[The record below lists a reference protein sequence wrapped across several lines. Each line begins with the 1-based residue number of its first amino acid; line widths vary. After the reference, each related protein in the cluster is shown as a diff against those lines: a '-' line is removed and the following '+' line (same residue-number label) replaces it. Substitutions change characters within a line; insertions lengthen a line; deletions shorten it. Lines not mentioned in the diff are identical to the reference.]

1 MNSNT
6 AAATDLALQRTASEY
21 DRTPYRSFPYPLTRP
36 AHLAAVAQLFGL
48 AGPSVA
54 TARVFEIGCGGGG
67 NLIPMAAAFPDARFV
82 GIDLSSIQ
90 IEHATQRAKAAGLT
104 NIDFRCGSVTDV
116 DDSWGAFDYVVCHGV
131 YSRVS
136 VEVRRAILRVA
147 AERLTDAGMAIVSYN
162 VLPGWHLKHVARDA
176 MLTHAAQFT
185 DPAQKL
191 AQARAFL
198 DFLKERVPQQTPYGQ
213 VLRSE
218 SAFLAVQRDDYV
230 LHEFLQAESSP
241 STVLDFLN
249 EAAGAGLA
257 YLADSEIHTMLPE
270 TYGTEIAAVLRQI
283 SANRLVQLEQYI
295 DLLTGRTFR
304 QSILMKPAAMMPAQR
319 NLDPSRLAGLHASA
333 KFVSLPEA
341 GATGPFVFTDGF
353 GRTLTTGSAPV
364 ARAMTAL
371 SARWPQTA
379 TVEELAD
386 LAMADDAPRE
396 VTTAMILD
404 ALFRL
409 MNAGM
414 VSLSTAP
421 IRAGQADASH
431 PVAWPLARSDA
442 ARGAADT
449 AGPQHATVELD
460 MASRTVLALLD
471 GTRDRDALVDS
482 VMALVNRGA
491 ITLRRNDQPID
502 NPDERR
508 QAAREMVDGTL
519 RGLAAVGLLSA

>member
-1 MNSNT
+1 MNNNA
-6 AAATDLALQRTASEY
+6 AAATDLALQRTASDY
-21 DRTPYRSFPYPLTRP
+21 DQTPYRSFPYPLTRP

-48 AGPSVA
+48 AAPPVA
-54 TARVFEIGCGGGG
+54 TARVLEIGCGGGG

-82 GIDLSSIQ
+82 GVDLSPIQ
-90 IEHATQRAKAAGLT
+90 IEQATQRAKAAGLS
-104 NIDFRCGSVTDV
+104 NIDLRCVNVADV
-116 DDSWGAFDYVVCHGV
+116 DDSYGAFDYVVCHGV

-136 VEVRRAILRVA
+136 AEIRRAILRVA

-198 DFLKERVPQQTPYGQ
+198 DFLKDRVPEQTPYGQ
-213 VLRSE
+213 VLRTE
-218 SAFLAVQRDDYV
+218 SAFLAVQRDDFV

-257 YLADSEIHTMLPE
+257 YLADSEVHTMLPE
-270 TYGTEIAAVLRQI
+270 TYGAEIAAVLRQI
-283 SANRLVQLEQYI
+283 SGNRLVQLEQYI

-304 QSILMKPAAMMPAQR
+304 QTILMKPAAMMPVQR
-319 NLDPSRLAGLHASA
+319 NLDPARLAGLHASA
-333 KFVSLPEA
+333 RFTGLPEA
-341 GATGPFVFTDGF
+341 GAGPFVFTDGF
-353 GRTLTTGSAPV
+353 GRTLSTASAPV

-379 TVEELAD
+379 TAEELTD

-396 VTTAMILD
+396 VTAAVILD

-414 VSLSTAP
+414 VSLSAVP
-421 IRAGQADASH
+421 IRAGQADATH

-449 AGPQHATVELD
+449 AGPQHATVGLD
-460 MASRTVLALLD
+460 MASRTVLPLLD
-471 GTRDRDALVDS
+471 GTRDRDALVEG
-482 VMALVNRGA
+482 VMALVSQGT
-491 ITLRRNDQPID
+491 ITLRRNDQPIE

-519 RGLAAVGLLSA
+519 RGLAAAGLLSA